1 MRIRTVLCATALTT
15 VAAFP
20 LAGVAA
26 AQQPTDRD
34 CRDFASQAAAQSA
47 LHSRSGD
54 PARLDANHDGTAC
67 EEYFKLAQRPD
78 GEPRPEPGPDGERP
92 APGPDGER
100 PAPPARPVVDRDPEP
115 GVVVPPPGAP
125 EHARVRTVPEHQ
137 ILVRPHGAPDT
148 GDGSAA
154 APDPTGSDLVPVVL
168 LAGGL
173 GVVGAALV
181 VRRRAARR

>member
-1 MRIRTVLCATALTT
+1 MRISTVLCATALAT

-67 EEYFKLAQRPD
+67 EEYFTLAQRPD
-78 GEPRPEPGPDGERP
+78 REPRPE
-92 APGPDGER
+92 PGPDGER

-125 EHARVRTVPEHQ
+125 EHAPVRTVPEHQ

-154 APDPTGSDLVPVVL
+154 TSDPTSVVL
-168 LAGGL
+168 LVGGL

-181 VRRRAARR
+181 ARRRAARR

>member
-1 MRIRTVLCATALTT
+1 MRIRTVLCATALAT

-47 LHSRSGD
+47 LRSHSGD
-54 PARLDANHDGTAC
+54 PARLDADHNGIAC
-67 EEYFKLAQRPD
+67 EEHFKTVQGP
-78 GEPRPEPGPDGERP
+78 GGEPGPDGERP
-92 APGPDGER
+92 GRDRDGDER
-100 PAPPARPVVDRDPEP
+100 PARPVVDRDPEP

-125 EHARVRTVPEHQ
+125 EHAPVRTVPEHQ
-137 ILVRPHGAPDT
+137 ILVKPHGAADT

-154 APDPTGSDLVPVVL
+154 PSDAVPAAL
-168 LAGGL
+168 LAAGL
-173 GVVGAALV
+173 GVAGAALV

>member
-1 MRIRTVLCATALTT
+1 MRLRTVLCATTLATI
-15 VAAFP
+15 AAFP

-47 LHSRSGD
+47 LRSHSGD
-54 PARLDANHDGTAC
+54 PARLDANHDGVAC
-67 EEYFKLAQRPD
+67 DEYFKLAQRPD
-78 GEPRPEPGPDGERP
+78 GEPTPAPDPDGDRP
-92 APGPDGER
+92 APGRDGEER
-100 PAPPARPVVDRDPEP
+100 PPARPVVDRDPEP

-125 EHARVRTVPEHQ
+125 EHAPVRTVPEHQ

-154 APDPTGSDLVPVVL
+154 VPTTSRLVPVEL
-168 LAGGL
+168 LVGGL
-173 GVVGAALV
+173 GVAGAALV
-181 VRRRAARR
+181 ARRRAARR

>member
-1 MRIRTVLCATALTT
+1 MLIRTVLCATALAALT
-15 VAAFP
+15 AFP

-47 LHSRSGD
+47 LRSHSGD
-54 PARLDANHDGTAC
+54 PERLDANHNGVAC
-67 EEYFKLAQRPD
+67 DEYFKTA
-78 GEPRPEPGPDGERP
+78 PGGDPRP
-92 APGPDGER
+92 APDPDGER

-125 EHARVRTVPEHQ
+125 EHNPVKTVPEHQ
-137 ILVRPHGAPDT
+137 ILVKPHGAPDT

-154 APDPTGSDLVPVVL
+154 PADPVPVLL

-173 GVVGAALV
+173 GVVGLLGAVGA
-181 VRRRAARR
+181 RRRAARR

>member
-1 MRIRTVLCATALTT
+1 MLIRTVLCATALAALT
-15 VAAFP
+15 AFP

-47 LHSRSGD
+47 LRSHSGD
-54 PARLDANHDGTAC
+54 PERLDANHNGVAC
-67 EEYFKLAQRPD
+67 DEYFKTA
-78 GEPRPEPGPDGERP
+78 PGGDPRP

-125 EHARVRTVPEHQ
+125 EHNPVKTVPEHQ
-137 ILVRPHGAPDT
+137 ILVKPHGAPDT

-154 APDPTGSDLVPVVL
+154 PADPVPVVL

-173 GVVGAALV
+173 GVVGLLGAVGA
-181 VRRRAARR
+181 RRRAARR

>member
-1 MRIRTVLCATALTT
+1 MRIRTVLCATALAT

-47 LHSRSGD
+47 LRSRSGD

-67 EEYFKLAQRPD
+67 EDYFKLAQRPD
-78 GEPRPEPGPDGERP
+78 GDPRPEPGPDGEQ
-92 APGPDGER
+92 
-100 PAPPARPVVDRDPEP
+100 PARPVVDHDPEP

-125 EHARVRTVPEHQ
+125 EHAPVRTVPEHQ

-154 APDPTGSDLVPVVL
+154 PPDPIPLVL

-181 VRRRAARR
+181 ARRRAARR